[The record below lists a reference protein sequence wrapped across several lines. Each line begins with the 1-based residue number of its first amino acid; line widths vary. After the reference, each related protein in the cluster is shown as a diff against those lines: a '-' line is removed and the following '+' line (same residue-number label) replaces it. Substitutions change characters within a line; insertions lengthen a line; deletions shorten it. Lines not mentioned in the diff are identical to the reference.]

1 MRLDDIRYD
10 DMTRISSI
18 NRHVKN
24 GSHAMTRHIRNFHL
38 LHQFIIANG
47 HDMTIYGSLD
57 TVSADFMNIP
67 DTVTVNGFTIRL
79 LQALTDGM

>member
-1 MRLDDIRYD
+1 
-10 DMTRISSI
+10 MTRISSI

-47 HDMTIYGSLD
+47 HDMPIYGSLD
-57 TVSADFMNIP
+57 TVSADF
-67 DTVTVNGFTIRL
+67 VNYSRL
-79 LQALTDGM
+79 KSGACKSELHRY